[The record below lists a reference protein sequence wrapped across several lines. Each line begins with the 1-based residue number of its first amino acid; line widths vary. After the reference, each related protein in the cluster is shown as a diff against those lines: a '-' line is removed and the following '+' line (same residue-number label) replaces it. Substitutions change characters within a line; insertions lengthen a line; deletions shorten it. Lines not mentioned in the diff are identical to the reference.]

1 MSTPEKE
8 AKEELRRR
16 ALSRWD
22 DEGGATAKGPHAD
35 LPAGEDQYELR
46 VTKVEFADLH
56 ARLIAV
62 EHVAISLLVTSTDR
76 QIELAR
82 EMAALIYPRPGKTPH
97 PLSITAAHHIDQLVD
112 RALRFRDA

>member
-1 MSTPEKE
+1 MSTPEQE

-22 DEGGATAKGPHAD
+22 DEGGATTNGPQAD
-35 LPAGEDQYELR
+35 LSAGEDQYELR

-62 EHVAISLLVTSTDR
+62 EHVAISLLITSTDR
-76 QIELAR
+76 QIELTR